1 MNFIGSWTNS
11 EAAAPSDGREQLRT
25 GERAGQDDMKC
36 TVSSTSLVAVP
47 SDATHA
53 QCGSYRGQPTKR
65 WPRIGAERR
74 MASEPATGGS
84 QAVRAHG

>member
-1 MNFIGSWTNS
+1 MKMMDKINKFPGLSINSTPRTTSVNFIGSWTNC

-47 SDATHA
+47 SDTTVA
-53 QCGSYRGQPTKR
+53 QSLHVPLGD
-65 WPRIGAERR
+65 
-74 MASEPATGGS
+74 
-84 QAVRAHG
+84 